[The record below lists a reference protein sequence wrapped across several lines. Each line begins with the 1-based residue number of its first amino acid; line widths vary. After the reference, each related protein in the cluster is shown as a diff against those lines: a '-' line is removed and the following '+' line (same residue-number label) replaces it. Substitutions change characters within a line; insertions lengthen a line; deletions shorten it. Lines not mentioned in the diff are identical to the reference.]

1 VRLVIPTAGGTVRA
15 LTRFVANEAKDSIQD
30 QVERWGAEA
39 RRLAEAGREAAA
51 LEIYVRAS
59 DALPGAPWLQ
69 HRTAELARKLRQNDV
84 AIAYFRRAATAFVA
98 AGFPRRAIAP
108 LTSAWTLCRAG
119 LPSTGSV
126 LPDVARE
133 LSALL
138 TSLGLHTDASVTIE
152 YTEDALRRAGLG
164 RGPESHRDMR
174 VSGIVHANE
183 RRDTPRSR
191 KVVPG

>member
-1 VRLVIPTAGGTVRA
+1 MARA
-15 LTRFVANEAKDSIQD
+15 LTTLVTYDAKDSIQD

-84 AIAYFRRAATAFVA
+84 AIAYFRRAASAFVA
-98 AGFPRRAIAP
+98 AGFARRAIAP
-108 LTSAWTLCRAG
+108 LTSAWTLSRAG

-126 LPDVARE
+126 LPEVARE
-133 LSALL
+133 LSTLL
-138 TSLGLHTDASVTIE
+138 GGLGLHTDASVTLE

-164 RGPESHRDMR
+164 RGSESHREVR
-174 VSGIVHANE
+174 VSGIVQANE